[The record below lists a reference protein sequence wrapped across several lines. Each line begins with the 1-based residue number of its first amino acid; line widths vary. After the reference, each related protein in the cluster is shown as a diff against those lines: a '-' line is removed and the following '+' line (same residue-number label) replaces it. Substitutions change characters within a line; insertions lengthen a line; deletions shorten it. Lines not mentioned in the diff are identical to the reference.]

1 MPAIDSVKNRLI
13 DRILVTKNE
22 KLLEAIENIFV
33 STEKES
39 VFPLQSEQIE
49 MLMMSEEDI
58 KYGRLVSESDLD
70 EQDAR

>member
-1 MPAIDSVKNRLI
+1 MPAIDRVKNRLI

-22 KLLEAIENIFV
+22 KLLEAIEKIFV

-58 KYGRLVSESDLD
+58 KYGKLISESDL
-70 EQDAR
+70 EKQDV